1 MSIQIDA
8 TALAH
13 RIAVLDEIG
22 VGPLWLRRDAVIE
35 GMPLRTAPP
44 DVAAPVSRSV
54 SKPVSTPASTPI
66 PASVPAR
73 KPAPATRSTDDAAWD
88 DGTMHSMAAAPVK
101 TILTLCTSTDVADAG
116 RYLFIARASSVQGSE
131 ELFDNIVRALGMQ
144 REEGSQGELAGLTA
158 QIAAHRPS
166 VLIAMGPAAALQLI
180 GDPAA
185 GEQPADGRNAN
196 ADAEN
201 TRFES
206 LRGRLHRIDALPVL
220 VTYEATQLLRNP
232 GDKRK
237 AWEDLCLL
245 QHLQAADVADPA

>member
-1 MSIQIDA
+1 M
-8 TALAH
+8 
-13 RIAVLDEIG
+13 
-22 VGPLWLRRDAVIE
+22 
-35 GMPLRTAPP
+35 
-44 DVAAPVSRSV
+44 
-54 SKPVSTPASTPI
+54 STPAPD
-66 PASVPAR
+66 PVPAR
-73 KPAPATRSTDDAAWD
+73 KPAPATRFTDDAAWD

-101 TILTLCTSTDVADAG
+101 TILTLCTSTDVGDAA

-144 REEGSQGELAGLTA
+144 REAGSQGELAELTA

-196 ADAEN
+196 ANANAESA
-201 TRFES
+201 RFES